1 MKIEKSFVINAPR
14 QEVWE
19 YVASPEEVG
28 MCFPG
33 CESVKNLGDDKYEA
47 AIRVQL
53 GPIKTVFNVNFTVTE
68 KREGEFL
75 AYTSRGEEANRAS
88 RLKAD
93 STLSL
98 SPLNDHSTELVY
110 TSDLSIVGRLG
121 KFGLGMMKNKADT
134 MGDEFVEELRMAIEG
149 PGEIEAPVPATP
161 GLWPRRVTAA
171 ITAAI
176 IIYIIYMLLR

>member
-93 STLSL
+93 ST
-98 SPLNDHSTELVY
+98 PC
-110 TSDLSIVGRLG
+110 
-121 KFGLGMMKNKADT
+121 
-134 MGDEFVEELRMAIEG
+134 
-149 PGEIEAPVPATP
+149 
-161 GLWPRRVTAA
+161 RR
-171 ITAAI
+171 
-176 IIYIIYMLLR
+176 